1 MSITPGLALSELHD
15 PTPIPPAP
23 PLALP
28 PVLAPAKEVAPVDP
42 FAYTDIKGIVRLPGG
57 FQCEVK
63 FTAHDD
69 YLSFFA
75 CPDDV
80 EAHGRA
86 INAACAARQ
95 APDYFPNDAEYLAA
109 AQERMEL
116 ALRRANSEV
125 VIYQDRVDV
134 DEASDADRAQLTAW
148 KKYRVAIN
156 RIPEQSGYPHAITWP
171 VAPDTATR

>member
-1 MSITPGLALSELHD
+1 MPIAPDLTLPELLD

-23 PLALP
+23 PLAQP
-28 PVLAPAKEVAPVDP
+28 PVLAPNEEIPPVDP

-57 FQCEVK
+57 FQCSVK

-86 INAACAARQ
+86 IHAACAARQ
-95 APDYFPNDAEYLAA
+95 APDYFPNDAEYLAT
-109 AQERMEL
+109 AQERIEL

-125 VIYQDRVDV
+125 VIFQDRVDV

-171 VAPDTATR
+171 AVPNA